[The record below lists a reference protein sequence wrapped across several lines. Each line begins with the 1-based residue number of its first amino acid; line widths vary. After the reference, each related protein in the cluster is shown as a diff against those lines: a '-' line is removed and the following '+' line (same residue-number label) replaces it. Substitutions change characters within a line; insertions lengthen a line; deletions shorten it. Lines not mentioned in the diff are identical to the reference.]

1 MRDLFMKDKCRN
13 VYIKYFRETDYV
25 YIWKKKHELVSANEQ
40 RWACKGS
47 EKKVRWKMKL
57 DDQNNVETVLSCF

>member
-1 MRDLFMKDKCRN
+1 MRDLFMEDKWRKA
-13 VYIKYFRETDYV
+13 YIKYFRETDYV
-25 YIWKKKHELVSANEQ
+25 YIWKKNVLVSANEQ

-47 EKKVRWKMKL
+47 EEKVRWKMKL